1 MLTKLGE
8 KTNINYDSTQ
18 FKWGITAFLVLA
30 AAIVFFF
37 SIFKIPSILSGLD
50 KLIKILMPFVYGLVL
65 AYLLC
70 PVYNLFMKYLL
81 KFLVKSKS
89 EKRTMM
95 ICRLLSTTFTMLIAF
110 AVMGALFS
118 LVLPQLITS
127 INSLV
132 KAAPENIERFID
144 FVSDKLSANK
154 DLNSALNILLGD
166 YTDKIN
172 KWLETDVLPWLLK
185 LAANMSAQ
193 AIGVLVALKDFC
205 IGIIICIYFLNSKDI
220 FKGQS
225 KKVIFAF
232 LQKRKATRLIK
243 EMTFINKTF
252 SSFINGKII
261 DTFVVGIIC
270 FAGMSIMKMPYA
282 MLISVIIAV
291 TNIIPFFGPFIGGI
305 PATIIILTVNP
316 MQALYFIIFTT
327 VLQQIEGNIIAPKI
341 LGDSTGLTSFWVMFA
356 IIVGGGLFGFLGMII
371 GIPIFAI
378 IYIYSTRY
386 IDHKLRRKGLPT
398 DTDVYKDVAFFMPK
412 RHRIVKK

>member
-8 KTNINYDSTQ
+8 KTNINYDSPQ

-37 SIFKIPSILSGLD
+37 SIFKIPSILSELD

-144 FVSDKLSANK
+144 FVSDKLSASK

-225 KKVIFAF
+225 KKVLFAF